1 MEISKLKVMRSAAGY
16 YIGRSCTNDDMPGFE
31 EPYSRESGYCPNE
44 AAATAD
50 LHTFDVRDC
59 AENEY
64 AYETGAIKRPY
75 RP

>member
-1 MEISKLKVMRSAAGY
+1 MRSAAGY

-31 EPYSRESGYCPNE
+31 EPYSRESGYYPNE